1 MSNTIDECV
10 RQLLAFNDQLR
21 QQQASLRN
29 LQSQMNML
37 MLQVQAHV
45 DSDSP
50 NDPSIAVP
58 ANLQCSPQMVR
69 DTSTAFP
76 YPTTP
81 LMDEEVERAISM
93 QFDAASDIGSVR
105 TPPSGPPGLLKS
117 LSGVSMKGF
126 IGMIRSR
133 TGDMFGGSDNSSG
146 PKTSSR
152 LGLATMKTM
161 SRETV
166 KSEKP
171 HWRSINSIHT
181 DIRDMRKRSITDQLK
196 PHFTLDASSKI
207 DLSERSESVSRSLE
221 SHESQHH
228 GCPQIIFSREQD
240 DLEAQQADDSRKE
253 ASKSVDRLTP
263 QPEPPAPTQRPVPA
277 ASETKLQRPSLYSSL
292 YLRYC
297 ALPRYN
303 EFGARLLDTE
313 FAVLF
318 SQVKNYNTSH
328 LLHPR
333 SEFRTYW
340 DFFMSFLYIIILFV
354 IPISVGFP
362 KAQLN
367 MTPFSVSFT
376 FFFACDDL
384 VNLFTIA
391 YREGLPLSTW
401 ESCKRYLSGRFA
413 LDLFTTLP
421 LDIVF
426 AGSDIPYP
434 DCFVL
439 LRLFRLWSLYTI
451 VVSNPLYG
459 RFSNWL
465 QHALGVGGSFMS
477 VWLFGA
483 LLLIYLHLYACGTFL
498 MGKLTGY
505 VSWAN
510 LQTVLDKPPSG
521 QYTWAFFAAI
531 GNTFP
536 ITGFRPTTALEQWT
550 TIICCLVGALL
561 YASLVGTISSFS
573 FGLDSSGRMYKQKMD
588 EVNEYMAYKN
598 LGDTLKRKVRSF
610 FQLKYRGKYFDEA
623 TILRELNDSLRQEV
637 LQAIIDRLS
646 RVQEITIHNCRDL
659 IAKVNFLSRNVGDGR
674 DLDFLGRIANAL
686 KAVYYIKGD
695 TIFEQGRVGNEMYF
709 ILSGMVEIIVA
720 NNRVATLSDGA
731 FFGEVALLGQV
742 PRTATI
748 RAAADTVAYRLDR
761 SDFEA
766 ILADFDDMAIR
777 IRLVYEERMAKVR
790 KEKEMVA
797 NQQANEPGKNDK
809 IPVQAEKST
818 GIKSSDV
825 GDRLQ
830 IYYAQSY
837 PLKERFIGHLG

>member
-1 MSNTIDECV
+1 MPNTIDECV
-10 RQLLAFNDQLR
+10 KQLLAFNDQLR

-29 LQSQMNML
+29 LQGQMNLL
-37 MLQVQAHV
+37 MLQVQAVV
-45 DSDSP
+45 DSDNP
-50 NDPSIAVP
+50 NDPCLAVP
-58 ANLQCSPQMVR
+58 PNIQCSPQMVR
-69 DTSTAFP
+69 DVSTTSP
-76 YPTTP
+76 YPTSP

-93 QFDAASDIGSVR
+93 QFDAASDIASAR
-105 TPPSGPPGLLKS
+105 TPPYGPSGLLKS
-117 LSGVSMKGF
+117 MSGVSVRGLF
-126 IGMIRSR
+126 GMIRSK
-133 TGDMFGGSDNSSG
+133 TGDIFLGSDGSSG
-146 PKTSSR
+146 HKTASR
-152 LGLATMKTM
+152 IGLATMKAI

-171 HWRSINSIHT
+171 HWRSINSVHT
-181 DIRDMRKRSITDQLK
+181 ETRDMRKRSITDQLK
-196 PHFTLDASSKI
+196 PHFTLDTSSKI
-207 DLSERSESVSRSLE
+207 DLSERSESMSKSLE
-221 SHESQHH
+221 SHESLHQ
-228 GCPQIIFSREQD
+228 GCPQIIFSREND
-240 DLEAQQADDSRKE
+240 DLEAQDANDIRKE
-253 ASKSVDRLTP
+253 ASKSVVHLTP
-263 QPEPPAPTQRPVPA
+263 QPEPPAPIRKPVPA
-277 ASETKLQRPSLYSSL
+277 ASETKLQRPSLISSL
-292 YLRYC
+292 YLIYC
-297 ALPRYN
+297 AVPRYN
-303 EFGARLLDTE
+303 EFGAKLLDTE

-318 SQVKNYNTSH
+318 SQVDNYNASH

-340 DFFMSFLYIIILFV
+340 DFSMSFLYLIMLFV

-362 KAQLN
+362 KAQVN
-367 MTPFSVSFT
+367 MTPFSISFT
-376 FFFACDDL
+376 FFFACDNL
-384 VNLFTIA
+384 INLFTIA

-413 LDLFTTLP
+413 LDLFTALP

-434 DCFVL
+434 ECFLL

-451 VVSNPLYG
+451 VVSNPLHG
-459 RFSNWL
+459 RFSNWF

-510 LQTVLDKPPSG
+510 LPTVLEKSPSE

-623 TILRELNDSLRQEV
+623 SILKELNDSLR
-637 LQAIIDRLS
+637 
-646 RVQEITIHNCRDL
+646 QEITIHNCRDL

-695 TIFEQGRVGNEMYF
+695 TIFEQGKVGNEMYF

-797 NQQANEPGKNDK
+797 NQQVNEPSKNDK
-809 IPVQAEKST
+809 IPVPAEKPA
-818 GIKSSDV
+818 GMKPSDV
-825 GDRLQ
+825 DEEQ
-830 IYYAQSY
+830 A
-837 PLKERFIGHLG
+837 